1 MVKEQEDITIK
12 DKESF
17 DALNNELV
25 SKSEN
30 FKKLGL
36 NQIQGSS
43 QITLE
48 QEANRIKLESKSS
61 KGTICACCG
70 NKVKLYRRTIT
81 YDMAICI
88 LYMLKFYRYSEKA
101 EDYQYYTKEDFFSEL
116 ISSGNEYVSGNFTKL
131 KYWDIIAPMPTGK
144 KVNGKIVHKKGYFS
158 LTENGVKFAQRE
170 IGLPKYAF
178 VYNDQVNHHSTND
191 FIYSID
197 DILTSEIYE
206 SIMSNTNA

>member
-1 MVKEQEDITIK
+1 MVKEGEDITIK

-61 KGTICACCG
+61 KGTICSCCG
-70 NKVKLYRRTIT
+70 NKIKLQIYFING
-81 YDMAICI
+81 
-88 LYMLKFYRYSEKA
+88 
-101 EDYQYYTKEDFFSEL
+101 L
-116 ISSGNEYVSGNFTKL
+116 IY
-131 KYWDIIAPMPTGK
+131 
-144 KVNGKIVHKKGYFS
+144 
-158 LTENGVKFAQRE
+158 
-170 IGLPKYAF
+170 
-178 VYNDQVNHHSTND
+178 
-191 FIYSID
+191 
-197 DILTSEIYE
+197 
-206 SIMSNTNA
+206 

>member
-1 MVKEQEDITIK
+1 MAKLNKQYDAFLAKTCKADDYDCIQK
-12 DKESF
+12 HRDGNPLF
-17 DALNNELV
+17 DHL
-25 SKSEN
+25 
-30 FKKLGL
+30 
-36 NQIQGSS
+36 
-43 QITLE
+43 
-48 QEANRIKLESKSS
+48 IKLEAKSS
-61 KGTICACCG
+61 KGTICSCCG
-70 NKVKLYRRTIT
+70 NKIKLYRRTIT
-81 YDMAICI
+81 YNMAICI

-101 EDYQYYTKEDFFSEL
+101 QEYQYYTKKDFFSEL
-116 ISSGNEYVSGNFTKL
+116 ISSGNEYVLENFTKL

-206 SIMSNTNA
+206 SIISNTNA

>member
-1 MVKEQEDITIK
+1 MINEQEDITIK

-17 DALNNELV
+17 YAINNELID
-25 SKSEN
+25 KSEN

-36 NQIQGSS
+36 SQIIGSS

-48 QEANRIKLESKSS
+48 QEVDRIKIEAEKP

-70 NKVKLYRRTIT
+70 NKVKLYRRTIN

-101 EDYQYYTKEDFFSEL
+101 QEYQYYTKKDFFSEL
-116 ISSGNEYVSGNFTKL
+116 ILSGNEYVLENFTKL

-144 KVNGKIVHKKGYFS
+144 KRNGKIVYKKGYFA